1 MEGQAMNVLGTIV
14 AVVVAAIVAIVILWL
29 LFHWLYRRA
38 TNEMAF
44 VRTGLGGQKVVL
56 NGGAFVIPVLHEV
69 TPVSMNTTRFEVQ
82 RREREALITRDR
94 IRADVTAEFYV
105 RVQAQPAAIARAAQ
119 SLGVRTTRPD
129 LLKEL
134 LEGKFVDALRS
145 VAAESKLEEL
155 HQNRIAFIR
164 RVREI
169 VAENLELNGLEL
181 ESASLTALD
190 QTDRQFF
197 NPTNAFDAEG
207 LTWLTNEIEN
217 RRRLRNDIEQES
229 SVAIMQKD
237 LDTERRRLEIRLEE
251 EQARLD
257 QQREMALYRAA
268 QSSAIATEEAAKR
281 RDAEEATIRAEH
293 NVVLARIQ
301 AEQEAEERR
310 LRQRREVQQQ
320 EIGNQ
325 RQIDLVRVEQ
335 QQAVTLAE
343 QEREIAL
350 ADHSRRHSEAQAA
363 AAETRSKSVEAEEAL
378 FTLRELRRAER
389 DHQLQLV
396 AARTVAEKEAISTL
410 VAAETERKAIDERI
424 AGNRVQTEAQSRR
437 IRLMAE
443 AEPDAEESKTK
454 AAQHRYAVEAE
465 AQRAMHQADNLLST
479 EIVHMKLKLALIEKI
494 QDIVRESVR
503 PMENIEGIKIIQ
515 VDGLNGRSVAGEA
528 NGHNGNLADQV
539 VSSALRYRGMAP
551 VVDALLAEIG
561 LGANGAEGLSQ
572 ALVDRL
578 KAEHGTPPEGRE

>member
-1 MEGQAMNVLGTIV
+1 MNVLGTIIAIAI
-14 AVVVAAIVAIVILWL
+14 AVVVAVVILWL
-29 LFHWLYRRA
+29 LFRWLYRRA
-38 TNEMAF
+38 TNEVAF

-69 TPVSMNTTRFEVQ
+69 TAVNMNTARFEVV

-94 IRADVTAEFYV
+94 MRADVTAEFYV
-105 RVQAQPAAIARAAQ
+105 RVQAEASAIARAAQ
-119 SLGVRTTRPD
+119 SLGVRTTKPE

-145 VAAESKLEEL
+145 VAAECKLEEL
-155 HQNRIAFIR
+155 HQNRIAFIG

-169 VAENLELNGLEL
+169 VAENLRLNGLEL

-217 RRRLRNDIEQES
+217 RRRLRNEIEQES
-229 SVAIMQKD
+229 SIAIMQKD
-237 LDTERRRLEIRLEE
+237 LDAERRRLEIRLEE

-257 QQREMALYRAA
+257 QQREMALHRAA
-268 QSSAIATEEAAKR
+268 QASAIA
-281 RDAEEATIRAEH
+281 AEEAGKRRESEEASIRAEH
-293 NVVLARIQ
+293 HVVMARIQ

-310 LRQRREVQQQ
+310 LQQRRELQQREIANQQQ
-320 EIGNQ
+320 V
-325 RQIDLVRVEQ
+325 DLVRVEQ
-335 QQAVTLAE
+335 QQVVTLAE

-350 ADHSRRHSEAQAA
+350 ADHSRKHSEAQAA
-363 AAETRSKSVEAEEAL
+363 AADARTKAVEAEEAV

-396 AARTVAEKEAISTL
+396 AARATAEKESISAL
-410 VAAETERKAIDERI
+410 VAAETERKAVEERV
-424 AGNRVQTEAQSRR
+424 AGNRVQTEAQTKR
-437 IRLMAE
+437 IRAIAE
-443 AEPDAEESKTK
+443 AEADAEAVKTK
-454 AAQHRYAVEAE
+454 AAQQRYAVEAE
-465 AQRAMHQADNLLST
+465 AQRAMHQADNLLSS
-479 EIVHMKLKLALIEKI
+479 EIVHMKLKLALIEKL
-494 QDIVRESVR
+494 QDIIRESVR

-515 VDGLNGRSVAGEA
+515 VDGLSGHATGGEA

-539 VSSALRYRGMAP
+539 VSSALRYRGLAP

-561 LGANGAEGLSQ
+561 LKTNGAEGLSQ
-572 ALVDRL
+572 ALIDRL
-578 KAEHGTPPEGRE
+578 KAEYGAPPGDGQ